1 MKVLEAILYIL
12 IVTPFAAIALIAF
25 RVSASTWD
33 KVVTIV
39 AAGIFLILAGIAVRF
54 IANGVADVYRAKALG
69 TAAEARVVHGNP
81 APPVYNVL
89 VMVNPE
95 TGDTAQIELNEKD
108 SAVIGQQVRSLAKRG
123 YQLSTHS
130 PRLK

>member
-1 MKVLEAILYIL
+1 MKALEAILYIL
-12 IVTPFAAIALIAF
+12 IVTPFAAVALIAF

-33 KVVTIV
+33 KVVMIV
-39 AAGIFLILAGIAVRF
+39 AAGIFLVLAGVA
-54 IANGVADVYRAKALG
+54 ANVVAKGVADVVRAKALKS
-69 TAAEARVVHGNP
+69 AADARIVHGNP

-95 TGDTAQIELNEKD
+95 TGETAEIQMDKTD
-108 SAVIGQQVRSLAKRG
+108 PAVIGQQVRSLAKRG
-123 YQLSTHS
+123 YQLNVHS